1 MITITIHMWAWT
13 LGGGGGGG
21 NINKRAAERRERWS
35 LAVLAAA
42 AISSSLR
49 QNARPG
55 NSMVAA
61 AAAISSSLRQ
71 NASPGNLMVAAAA
84 AISSSLQRS
93 AGVGKLNGGGRRGHI
108 IKLAAQRWSGEAHWW
123 RRWRRWRQQAY
134 KRSLQWRDWG
144 AKTLRRR
151 RQQPRQGLRDEVS
164 FYFFS
169 CLWCLLL
176 SLLSSPV
183 LPPRPFFVSIFLLL
197 FSTFFICRYF

>member
-1 MITITIHMWAWT
+1 MINFQHIIQSFRTNDYYYNPYVSVDAWRRRRRRQHQQACGGAAWA
-13 LGGGGGGG
+13 LKLGGFGGGGH
-21 NINKRAAERRERWS
+21 IIK
-35 LAVLAAA
+35 LAAK
-42 AISSSLR
+42 R
-49 QNARPG
+49 KT
-55 NSMVAA
+55 
-61 AAAISSSLRQ
+61 
-71 NASPGNLMVAAAA
+71 
-84 AISSSLQRS
+84 
-93 AGVGKLNGGGRRGHI
+93 GKLNGGGRRGHI